1 MQPLSEFEVTP
12 QAGEVQGCLSRVVD
26 GIERSAHAV
35 QPLSEVG
42 VTIQASKVQ
51 WGRTEA
57 LSGAGVDRGT
67 SIVQLLH
74 DVEVTLHAGFV
85 QPGQH
90 ALCNDTVAR
99 SSRKPL
105 VLATC
110 TTYASR
116 TAVRASLGGVS
127 VVLGP

>member
-1 MQPLSEFEVTP
+1 MQWPISLFVTGVERGARSVQPLGDVEVTP
-12 QAGEVQGCLSRVVD
+12 RAGAVQGCLSRVVD

-35 QPLSEVG
+35 QPLSEVE

-99 SSRKPL
+99 FSRKPP
-105 VLATC
+105 LAW
-110 TTYASR
+110 
-116 TAVRASLGGVS
+116 
-127 VVLGP
+127 